1 MNPKYTGLVFIV
13 LTIVGIVGI
22 NILPVNSS
30 TITLQTVTTDG
41 VTIFYNLYQPKG
53 LTHKRPVVIIG
64 HGIMVNKEM
73 MTNFATELVD
83 QGYIVASLD
92 WRGHG
97 QSTGNLSREGLYLD
111 LEAVVTDIPAH
122 APADMER
129 IALLGYSMGGFPT
142 YQYAVNHST
151 VKAWVGVGTVAD
163 GSISDKTN
171 PKNVLMVIAKYDE
184 AFSPERAKESM
195 VALTGVE
202 LDEIEF
208 EKVYGSINNGTARR
222 IHVVPKADHLT
233 TPWNSDV
240 VMTATS
246 WIGETFEGSPPHISV
261 MVFHKRAVLLFTG
274 FTGLVGLLCVL
285 SFVGA
290 EKGGIT
296 SGGPSLV
303 LERLSLSSFIGKYY
317 FVTLLLVF
325 TMVVFL
331 PLFLTPLPFT
341 ALLTTLTGGLGV
353 NMLVYC
359 WVLAKKEGNPIKM
372 ILKENL
378 CEGPK
383 IWMFSVVITVVFMG
397 CYYSLVGLHFMGMV
411 PSLPRIPYL
420 VLYTVIL
427 FFTFWGYSFFIQKVS
442 NPFLERK
449 IKVKNST
456 AKFLLIA
463 TTTFV
468 LIYSWFA
475 IIVLIPCIVM
485 NNFFYAMI
493 LILMIPIFFFVS
505 FFSVYMERVTGSTIP
520 NAVLQSVWLGFVIT
534 TLSPYSSFVFVG

>member
-1 MNPKYTGLVFIV
+1 MNPKYVALVFIG

-30 TITLQTVTTDG
+30 TVTLQTVTTDG

-53 LTHKRPVVIIG
+53 LTQKRPAVIMG

-73 MTNFATELVD
+73 MTNFATELVT
-83 QGYIVASLD
+83 QGYIVVTLD

-97 QSTGNLSREGLYLD
+97 QSTGDLTREGLYLD
-111 LEAVVTDIPAH
+111 LEAVVTDIPVH

-151 VKAWVGVGTVAD
+151 VKAWVGVGAAAD
-163 GSISDKTN
+163 GSISDKTT
-171 PKNVLMVIAKYDE
+171 PQNVLMIIAKYDE

-195 VALTGVE
+195 VALTGAE
-202 LDEIEF
+202 LDKIEF
-208 EKVYGSINNGTARR
+208 EKVYGSINNGTARK
-222 IHVVPKADHLT
+222 IHVVPGADHLT
-233 TPWNSDV
+233 TPWNSDF

-246 WIGETFEGSPPHISV
+246 WIGETFEGSPPDISV
-261 MVFHKRAVLLFTG
+261 MVFHKRVVLLFTG
-274 FTGLVGLLCVL
+274 LTGLVGLLCVL
-285 SFVGA
+285 SFMAA
-290 EKGGIT
+290 EKVGIT
-296 SGGPSLV
+296 SDGPSLV
-303 LERLSLSSFIGKYY
+303 LESLSVSSFIGKYY
-317 FVTLLLVF
+317 VVTLLLVF
-325 TMVVFL
+325 TMVLFL

-359 WVLAKKEGNPIKM
+359 WILARKEENPIKM

-378 CEGPK
+378 CQGPK
-383 IWMFSVVITVVFMG
+383 IWIFSVGITVVFMG
-397 CYYSLVGLHFMGMV
+397 CYYFLVGLHFLGMV

-427 FFTFWGYSFFIQKVS
+427 FFIFWGYSFFIQKVS

-449 IKVKNST
+449 LKIKNST
-456 AKFLLIA
+456 ARFLLIA

-475 IIVLIPCIVM
+475 VIVLIPCIVM

-493 LILMIPIFFFVS
+493 LILMVPIFLFVS
-505 FFSVYMERVTGSTIP
+505 FFGVFMERVTGSTIP
-520 NAVLQSVWLGFVIT
+520 NAVLQSVWLGVVIT
-534 TLSPYSSFVFVG
+534 TLSPYSSLMFVG

>member
-1 MNPKYTGLVFIV
+1 MNPKYVAVVFIG

-30 TITLQTVTTDG
+30 TVTLQTVTTDG

-53 LTHKRPVVIIG
+53 LTQKRPAVIIG

-73 MTNFATELVD
+73 MTNFATELVA
-83 QGYIVASLD
+83 QGYIVVTLD

-97 QSTGNLSREGLYLD
+97 QSIGDLTSEGLYLD

-151 VKAWVGVGTVAD
+151 VKAWVGVGTAAD
-163 GSISDKTN
+163 GSISDKTT
-171 PKNVLMVIAKYDE
+171 PQNVLMIIAKYDE

-195 VALTGVE
+195 VALTGAE
-202 LDEIEF
+202 LDKIEF

-222 IHVVPKADHLT
+222 IHVVSGADHLT
-233 TPWNSDV
+233 TPWNSDF

-261 MVFHKRAVLLFTG
+261 MVFHKRVVLLLAG
-274 FTGLVGLLCVL
+274 LTGLVGFLCVL
-285 SFVGA
+285 SFVVA
-290 EKGGIT
+290 EKVGIT

-303 LERLSLSSFIGKYY
+303 LDSLSVSSFIGKYY
-317 FVTLLLVF
+317 VVTLLLVF
-325 TMVVFL
+325 TMVLFL

-378 CEGPK
+378 CQGPK
-383 IWMFSVVITVVFMG
+383 IWIFSVVITVVFMG
-397 CYYSLVGLHFMGMV
+397 CYYFLVGLHYLGMV

-449 IKVKNST
+449 LKIKNST
-456 AKFLLIA
+456 ARFLLIA
-463 TTTFV
+463 TMTFV

-493 LILMIPIFFFVS
+493 LILMVPIFLFVS
-505 FFSVYMERVTGSTIP
+505 FFSVYMEKVTGSIIP
-520 NAVLQSVWLGFVIT
+520 NAVLQSVWIGFVIT
-534 TLSPYSSFVFVG
+534 TLSPYSSLIFVG